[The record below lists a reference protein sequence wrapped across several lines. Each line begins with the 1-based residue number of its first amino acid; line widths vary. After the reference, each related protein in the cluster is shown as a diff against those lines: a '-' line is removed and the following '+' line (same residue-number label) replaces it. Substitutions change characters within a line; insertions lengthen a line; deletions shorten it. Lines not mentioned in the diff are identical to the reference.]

1 MLNIKN
7 LKLAFGPRVLLEDA
21 TVQMYKGQKVGLIGQ
36 NGAGKTTLFKLILGK
51 MHAEAGDF
59 SITNGS
65 LIAYVEQE
73 IDNATM
79 PLVDYVL
86 SVHPLILEDLT
97 YLPEYYQLR
106 PNAEKLLINL
116 GFAQEELYQ
125 PLSNFSGGW
134 QMRVNLAKALFIP
147 SDLLLLDEPTNHLD
161 LETVIWLE
169 DWLKQYQGLAI
180 IISHDRE
187 FLDNITTHT
196 LALSNKTLTL
206 YGGNYSTFENTRYQ
220 QLQQQQQILARNQ
233 AKRAHL
239 ESFVERFRAK
249 ASKAKQAQSRLKMIE
264 KLGVAQALPKDIEFS
279 ITFLEPEYKIDKL
292 LGLNHCTIG
301 YPTKTVLKD
310 VKLDIFQSSRIGL
323 LGKNGIGKST
333 FIKALIDQSTLLS
346 GEYHIDNKI
355 KIGYFAQHTVDQLDL
370 DDTPLTFLSR
380 QHKNKKEQEIR
391 AYLGKYGFQGDKVKE
406 RIGTFSGGEKARLT
420 IASIILQR
428 PNILFLDE
436 PTNHLDMQMREELSN
451 SIQDFE
457 GSVIIVSHDKF
468 LLQSVVDEFYL
479 IHDLTLAPFAGDLDD
494 YHNWLLKQNALESK
508 SSKSKNTKATN
519 TVIPK
524 NPLKIKDNI
533 DKTEQQ
539 IARLNN
545 KITEFATMFASL
557 DSSET
562 ENNTKFKELNMAHL
576 KNQEK
581 LMELEAKWLELQT
594 ELESCGK

>member
-51 MHAEAGDF
+51 MHAEAGDY
-59 SITNGS
+59 SLTNGS

-116 GFAQEELYQ
+116 GFSQEELYQ

-220 QLQQQQQILARNQ
+220 QLQQQQQILAKNQ

-279 ITFLEPEYKIDKL
+279 IQFLEPEYKIDKL

-333 FIKALIDQSTLLS
+333 FIKALIDKSTLLS

-494 YHNWLLKQNALESK
+494 YHDWLLKQNALESK
-508 SSKSKNTKATN
+508 SSKAKNTKATN
-519 TVIPK
+519 TGQPK

-533 DKTEQQ
+533 DKAEKQ
-539 IARLNN
+539 IARLNQ
-545 KITEFATMFASL
+545 KIIDFANFSANL
-557 DSSET
+557 DSNSKEDHAKLQQLT
-562 ENNTKFKELNMAHL
+562 IAHTKD
-576 KNQEK
+576 QEK
-581 LMELEAKWLELQT
+581 LMELEAKWLELQA
-594 ELESCGK
+594 ELDGCNI